1 MKKLIKLALAS
12 LIALSFSAH
21 ADGKLNSYFSINI
34 DATASRVWDVV
45 KDYDGV
51 DLWHPMFSGA
61 DIISGSNN
69 EPGAYRTLTIQDGP
83 SFDEELLEWDSY
95 NRMYTYRV
103 IDPAPLPIKNYQ
115 STMTVMQLAP
125 GVSNVTWTSS
135 YENASNGEMTDDE
148 LIAFLNGVY
157 QAGLDQVKG
166 MVE

>member
-1 MKKLIKLALAS
+1 MIGQLYRGIDRFQGGKKFGQPRFQVFTPGFRGDQDHIL
-12 LIALSFSAH
+12 
-21 ADGKLNSYFSINI
+21 
-34 DATASRVWDVV
+34 
-45 KDYDGV
+45 
-51 DLWHPMFSGA
+51 GA
-61 DIISGSNN
+61 DIISGNNN
-69 EPGAYRTLTIQDGP
+69 EPGAYRKLTLQDGP

-125 GVSNVTWTSS
+125 GVSNVTWISS
-135 YENASNGEMTDDE
+135 YENASNGEMSDDE

-157 QAGLDQVKG
+157 QAGLEQVKG